1 MKKLMIL
8 LACSLPLIGMAQSSK
23 KTRKDSTVVIIFNNN
38 SDSEEKKK
46 STGEDNI
53 IKIAPLGFINGTFP
67 VYFERRINDF
77 FTIQAGVGLTG
88 RNYMRSWIRQAANI
102 DFGSTESEYKEMDY
116 PWLPT
121 SGLYDEADRTFD
133 FTHRKAGIGF
143 MASIQPRF
151 YFESDA
157 PDGAF
162 MGLSLDYGRYNF
174 SIPGM
179 VYNANIFSWEHK
191 GDTKK
196 EYENLT
202 DFMVYWGYQSVFDK
216 LTVEYTTGLGYRS
229 VKGSKYA
236 FSSGVTPPSEGFATY
251 KQGNFN
257 FNIGVKVG
265 YHF

>member
-1 MKKLMIL
+1 MALCAVPFL
-8 LACSLPLIGMAQSSK
+8 GNAQSSK
-23 KTRKDSTVVIIFNNN
+23 KARKDSTVVIIFNNN
-38 SDSEEKKK
+38 SGKDEEEKKK
-46 STGEDNI
+46 SSGEDNI
-53 IKIAPLGFINGTFP
+53 VKIAPLGFINGTFP

-77 FTIQAGVGLTG
+77 FTVQAGLGLTS
-88 RNYMRSWIRQAANI
+88 RNYLRSWIRQAANV
-102 DFGSTESEYKEMDY
+102 DFGTNDNEYKEMTY
-116 PWLPT
+116 PWEVT

-143 MASIQPRF
+143 MASVQPRF

-162 MGLSLDYGRYNF
+162 LGLSLDYGRYNF

-179 VYNANIFSWEHK
+179 LLNPATSSWEHI
-191 GDTKK
+191 GSAKK

-216 LTVEYTTGLGYRS
+216 LTVEYTTGIGFRS
-229 VKGSKYA
+229 VSGSKYA
-236 FSSGVTPPSEGFATY
+236 FSSGSGAPVEGFATY
-251 KQGNFN
+251 KQGTFN
-257 FNIGVKVG
+257 FNIGIKVG